1 MAKQSKKNIRF
12 RVLSYGLAGI
22 AGAILAV
29 IGLRSQPAFKDTRLP
44 TTDVQRPTALPPNKD
59 TILALA
65 APVKPVMV
73 RIDME
78 EFIHALP
85 NAVLNDPF
93 LQQYLGLGNAPQPMQ
108 QSQWSVGTGFIINP
122 KGLILTNAHLVGRTK
137 KVTVVLTDGRK
148 FPGEVK
154 GVDTLTDLAVVK
166 VDPSQQKLPVARIA
180 NVNQIKIGDSVVA
193 VGDLGSNVNLGIVS
207 NFNRLNT
214 KAGTS
219 DTRLDV
225 IQTYTAI
232 DPDYSG
238 GPLLNQAG
246 EIIGINTSIRS
257 LKPGIGFAIP
267 IDTATAIAQKL
278 ANGEQISHPFMGVHV
293 VALTP
298 EVARQEN
305 RANQSSRQ
313 FPEISGVRVLQVFP
327 NTPAAES
334 GLRAGDVI
342 VAANQQ
348 PTITPNQ
355 LQLQVS
361 QSKVGQVLQITIR
374 RNDQT
379 VPLAVRVDD
388 LKNQRG
394 KWLVTPLKDQLMTH

>member
-1 MAKQSKKNIRF
+1 MAKQSKKNIRY
-12 RVLSYGLAGI
+12 RVLKYSLAGI
-22 AGAILAV
+22 AGMILAV
-29 IGLRSQPAFKDTRLP
+29 IGLRSLPAFKDTRML
-44 TTDVQRPTALPPNKD
+44 TTDVQRPPAVPPNKD
-59 TILALA
+59 NILALA
-65 APVKPVMV
+65 EPVKPVMV
-73 RIDME
+73 RIDMQ
-78 EFIHALP
+78 EFVHALP

-93 LQQYLGLGNAPQPMQ
+93 LQQYLGLGNAPRPMQ

-122 KGLILTNAHLVGRTK
+122 KGLILTNAHLVGKTK

-166 VDPSQQKLPVARIA
+166 VNPGQQNLPVARIA
-180 NVNQIKIGDSVVA
+180 NVNQIKIGDSVAA

-219 DTRLDV
+219 DTHLDV

-278 ANGEQISHPFMGVHV
+278 ATGEQVFHPFLGIHI
-293 VALTP
+293 AILTP
-298 EVARQEN
+298 EVARKN
-305 RANQSSRQ
+305 NHSNKSFKQ

-327 NTPAAES
+327 YTPAAES

-342 VAANQQ
+342 VATNQQ

-355 LQLQVS
+355 LQQQVS
-361 QSKVGQVLQITIR
+361 QSQVGQVLQIIIR

-379 VPLAVRVDD
+379 VPLAIRVDD